1 MTGTRAASIPRP
13 FCAAAIA
20 VLVLVR
26 PASAVSDDSAG
37 WVALSEPGT
46 IAILRHAHAPG
57 VGDPPNFALD
67 DCATQRNLSDEG
79 RAQARALGDAFRAH
93 GIRQAKVY
101 SSPWCR
107 CLETARLL
115 DLGPVEPL
123 DALSNLYGHPE
134 RTEPQ
139 MKELRAFLK
148 EIAPSVATTKVILV
162 THNVVIAALV
172 GESTGSADVVVLK
185 LANDGTPTV
194 AGRIH
199 PPR

>member
-1 MTGTRAASIPRP
+1 VPLLLRLR
-13 FCAAAIA
+13 AAAIA

-26 PASAVSDDSAG
+26 PAPAASDDSAG
-37 WVALSEPGT
+37 WAVLAEPGT
-46 IAILRHAHAPG
+46 IAILRHAQAPG
-57 VGDPPNFALD
+57 VGDPPNFTLD
-67 DCATQRNLSDEG
+67 DCATQRNLSDDG
-79 RAQARALGDAFRAH
+79 RAQARALGDVFRAH
-93 GIRQAKVY
+93 GIRRATVY

-123 DALSNLYGHPE
+123 DSLSNLYGRPE

-148 EIAPSVATTKVILV
+148 QIAPRVAKTKVVLV

-172 GESTGSADVVVLK
+172 GESTASADVVVLR
-185 LANDGTPTV
+185 LASDGTPTV
-194 AGRIH
+194 AGRIR